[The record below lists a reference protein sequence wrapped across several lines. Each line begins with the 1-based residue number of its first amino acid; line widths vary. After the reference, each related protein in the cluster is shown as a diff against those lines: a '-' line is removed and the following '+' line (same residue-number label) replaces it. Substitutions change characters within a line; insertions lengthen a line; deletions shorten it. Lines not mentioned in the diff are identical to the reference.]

1 MTASGFRYAAY
12 GLAVESAI
20 ALPFRQAGA
29 EGPADVT
36 IRIGSVPETTAPAD
50 DGRPWRAVPGVFR
63 LEVDRVGRYLVEA
76 GREIT
81 VEPTAGSDG
90 DVRTFL
96 LGSVFGACLQ
106 QRGILTLHASAVE
119 TARGAALFAGP
130 SGAGKSTLAAALV
143 DRGFRLLADDV
154 TGVVLD
160 ARRRPVALSAIPA
173 VRLWADAREALA
185 WTDRTSGPTRAGIE
199 KHVAPVEHFCPAPL
213 AIHAVHLVRS
223 HNRSEIEVESV
234 PRAASFQALLN
245 HTYRGRFLCG
255 PARHGEHFRALS
267 ALANLA
273 PVTRLGWPS
282 HPFRPL
288 ALADAVERRLRAAA

>member
-1 MTASGFRYAAY
+1 MSASGFRYAAY

-20 ALPFRQAGA
+20 ALPFRHASSD
-29 EGPADVT
+29 GPADVT
-36 IRIGSVPETTAPAD
+36 IRIGPLPEAAEPAD
-50 DGRPWRAVPGVFR
+50 DGRPWRAAPDVFR

-76 GREIT
+76 GRAIT

-173 VRLWADAREALA
+173 VRLWADAREALS

-245 HTYRGRFLCG
+245 HTYRRRFLCG

-267 ALANLA
+267 ALAKHA

-288 ALADAVERRLRAAA
+288 ALADAVERRLRAA